1 MSDKIIE
8 QIVENVLQG
17 RRDKNDEGIDEGYD
31 GTPGVTEL
39 VEDALK
45 QGVPVEKVLGEGLS
59 HGMTLVGEKYESGE
73 YFIPDML
80 AAAEAVGAAMEIM
93 EPRLVKEGGQGN
105 KGKIVMATVEKDQH
119 DIGKNLVTIML
130 KGAGYSVKDL
140 GVNVPAPRIVE
151 VVEQEKAD
159 LLGLSALLDTTMP
172 FMKQA
177 IEELQN
183 KNLRDK
189 VRVMIGGAPTNED
202 FARQIG
208 ADAHG
213 KDAFA
218 AVKIAEQLLLKGV

>member
-1 MSDKIIE
+1 MSEKIIE

-17 RRDKNDEGIDEGYD
+17 RRDKNDEGIDEGLE

-39 VEDALK
+39 VEEALS
-45 QGVPVEKVLGEGLS
+45 QGVPVETVLGDGLS

-93 EPRLVKEGGQGN
+93 EPHLVKAGGQGN
-105 KGKIVMATVEKDQH
+105 KGKIVIATVEKDQH

-130 KGAGYSVKDL
+130 KGAGYSVVDL
-140 GVNVPAPRIVE
+140 GVNVPASRIAE
-151 VVEQEKAD
+151 VVEQENAD

-172 FMKQA
+172 FMKET
-177 IEELQN
+177 IEELEK
-183 KNLRDK
+183 KNLRDQ

-202 FARQIG
+202 FARDIG

-218 AVKIAEQLLLKGV
+218 AVKIADKML